1 MTGPMTDQHCPLCTE
16 RYDERADLRV
26 HLEVEHRKSEIVSQL
41 IDSERRADAVA
52 DGSVTVE
59 RDRESRAPST

>member
-1 MTGPMTDQHCPLCTE
+1 MTDQHCPLCTE

-26 HLEVEHRKSEIVSQL
+26 HLEVEHRKSEIVSHL
-41 IDSERRADAVA
+41 IDSESRPDAVA

-59 RDRESRAPST
+59 RDREPRAPST